1 MISDDGRRPEMPD
14 ESKRTSLS
22 FILHPSSLILP
33 TAGRYYL
40 LVTVLLVAVGIHR
53 SINLLLLLG
62 YALLVMAGLN
72 LLAARRSV
80 HGLRGRRRRAEW
92 LFARKPCP
100 VEVQVSNPNRR
111 LCLGVRIEDGGANH
125 ALTWFAEALP
135 GLDSQTFRA
144 AITLQRRGR
153 YSWGALVAR
162 SGYPLGL
169 IEWRQVLAADEE
181 VIVFPALGWLHRGR
195 FLRHLRGL
203 ASPSSHLPA
212 RRRPRIHPAAQA
224 EFHGLRSYRTGDS
237 PRLIHWRTSARR
249 GELMVREFE
258 DEPSDNLLLV
268 VDPTLPAESD
278 YAGVPLREQFEEAIS
293 LAATLCWEWCRRRG
307 DHLVLAAAGP
317 RPVVQAGLT
326 GPTQARRVL
335 ECLAALECG
344 PGPADPAVIAALKAS
359 SLPPA
364 VVVLLSLGRS
374 ALIDPLTRALSRPV
388 NALDA
393 TRTDRFDFYTP
404 PS

>member
-1 MISDDGRRPEMPD
+1 MRDAN
-14 ESKRTSLS
+14 KR
-22 FILHPSSLILP
+22 PSSIINHQSSIIIP

-40 LVTVLLVAVGIHR
+40 LVTVTLAAVGIHR

-80 HGLRGRRRRAEW
+80 RGLRARRRRAEW
-92 LFARKPCP
+92 LFARRPCS
-100 VEVQVSNPNRR
+100 VEVQVNNSGRR
-111 LCLGVRIEDGGANH
+111 SCLGVRIEDSGASH
-125 ALTWFAEALP
+125 TLRWYTDALP

-144 AITLQRRGR
+144 AITLPRRGR
-153 YSWGALVAR
+153 YAWGALVAR

-169 IEWRQVLAADEE
+169 VEWREQLAADEE
-181 VIVFPALGWLHRGR
+181 VIVLPALGWLHRGR

-203 ASPSSHLPA
+203 AIPSSRLPA

-278 YAGVPLREQFEEAIS
+278 YAGVPLREQFEEVIS

-307 DHLVLAAAGP
+307 DHLVLATAGP
-317 RPVVQAGLT
+317 RPIVQAGLT
-326 GPTQARRVL
+326 GPTHARRIL
-335 ECLAALECG
+335 ECLAVLECG
-344 PGPADPAVIAALKAS
+344 PAPADPAVIACLKPS

-364 VVVLLSLGRS
+364 VVVLLALGRS
-374 ALIDPLTRALSRPV
+374 ALADPLRRTLGRPV